1 MNKALCALGMVEG
14 RMQGVIT
21 VRFCV
26 AEDMQAG
33 DPEGVARCG
42 HWGPCRLQVPSAP
55 CIFEAGDELPW
66 FRSCLHGPAQPEGL
80 CGEQDQ
86 DCRPTQACL
95 VHMRTPRRAL
105 ICMAGQ

>member
-21 VRFCV
+21 VRFCL

-42 HWGPCRLQVPSAP
+42 L
-55 CIFEAGDELPW
+55 
-66 FRSCLHGPAQPEGL
+66 
-80 CGEQDQ
+80 
-86 DCRPTQACL
+86 
-95 VHMRTPRRAL
+95 
-105 ICMAGQ
+105 